1 MIPNLEWEEKTG
13 IKSSIYVYGMQ
24 TANPFFRSSS
34 GQNVWVT
41 SRALMRA
48 HTKNVIDIDK
58 KESIVGFVGMECHKI
73 FLNKIL

>member
-1 MIPNLEWEEKTG
+1 MALRAQYMCMGCKQ
-13 IKSSIYVYGMQ
+13 Q
-24 TANPFFRSSS
+24 TPFFRSSS

-58 KESIVGFVGMECHKI
+58 KRLLGFVSIKCDKNI
-73 FLNKIL
+73 RIKSFLKKFFLQ